1 MPTPED
7 ERFERYLKQ
16 FRPLAPETLQIEK
29 HERATRLP
37 SVFAKWTA
45 VAAAAAA
52 MLIAAVLT
60 NQSRLKPT
68 HSLSGTGSPA
78 TVERLTSL
86 QPLTIGSANALLA
99 RAPSVKAAVDQVAFQ
114 SEATPLSKGTQ
125 SALAVLSKE
134 NIKL

>member
-1 MPTPED
+1 VPTPED

-37 SVFAKWTA
+37 FVFAKWTT
-45 VAAAAAA
+45 VAAA

-68 HSLSGTGSPA
+68 HSPSGTGSPA
-78 TVERLTSL
+78 TVELLTSS

-114 SEATPLSKGTQ
+114 SQATPLSKGTQ

>member
-1 MPTPED
+1 VPTPED

-37 SVFAKWTA
+37 FVFAKWTT
-45 VAAAAAA
+45 VAAA

-68 HSLSGTGSPA
+68 HSPSGTGSPA
-78 TVERLTSL
+78 TVERLTSS
-86 QPLTIGSANALLA
+86 QPLTIGSANRLLA
-99 RAPSVKAAVDQVAFQ
+99 RAPSVKAAVDQVAFRSQ
-114 SEATPLSKGTQ
+114 TTPLSKGTQ

>member
-7 ERFERYLKQ
+7 DRFERYLKQ

-37 SVFAKWTA
+37 FVFAKWTT
-45 VAAAAAA
+45 VAAA

-68 HSLSGTGSPA
+68 HSPSGTGSPA
-78 TVERLTSL
+78 TVELLTSS

-114 SEATPLSKGTQ
+114 SQATPLSKGTQ

>member
-37 SVFAKWTA
+37 FVFAKWTT
-45 VAAAAAA
+45 VAAA

-68 HSLSGTGSPA
+68 HSPSGTGSPA
-78 TVERLTSL
+78 TVELLTSS
-86 QPLTIGSANALLA
+86 QPLTIGSANRLLA

-114 SEATPLSKGTQ
+114 SQATPLSKGTQ

>member
-1 MPTPED
+1 VPTPED

-16 FRPLAPETLQIEK
+16 FRPLPPETLQIEK

-37 SVFAKWTA
+37 FVFAKWTA

-68 HSLSGTGSPA
+68 HSPSGTGSPA

-86 QPLTIGSANALLA
+86 TIGSANGLLA
-99 RAPSVKAAVDQVAFQ
+99 RAPSVKAAVDQVAFRSQ
-114 SEATPLSKGTQ
+114 TTPLSKGTQ

>member
-37 SVFAKWTA
+37 FVFAKWTT
-45 VAAAAAA
+45 VAAA

-68 HSLSGTGSPA
+68 HSPSGTGNPA
-78 TVERLTSL
+78 TVELLTSS

-99 RAPSVKAAVDQVAFQ
+99 HAPSVKAAVDQLAFQ
-114 SEATPLSKGTQ
+114 SQATPLSKGTQ

>member
-37 SVFAKWTA
+37 FVFAKWTT
-45 VAAAAAA
+45 VAAA

-68 HSLSGTGSPA
+68 HSPSGTGSPA
-78 TVERLTSL
+78 TVELLTSS

-114 SEATPLSKGTQ
+114 SQATPLSKGTQ

>member
-1 MPTPED
+1 MWTQ
-7 ERFERYLKQ
+7 L
-16 FRPLAPETLQIEK
+16 LAPETLQIEK
-29 HERATRLP
+29 HERAPRRP
-37 SVFAKWTA
+37 FVFVKWTA
-45 VAAAAAA
+45 VAAAV
-52 MLIAAVLT
+52 LIAAVLT

-68 HSLSGTGSPA
+68 HSPSGTGSPA

-86 QPLTIGSANALLA
+86 TIGSANALLA
-99 RAPSVKAAVDQVAFQ
+99 RAPSLKAAVDQVAFQ